1 MIADARDLPYHTSMS
16 VTIQIWDEAVPG
28 SRSRAQSVTVPQANI
43 TARELIRTRV
53 REEVERHN
61 QSMPEV
67 FCGLVQ
73 PEESERILNGFR
85 MKAQRPLDWEVQ
97 FAKACSSFERNGFL
111 LIVDGRQAAEL
122 DERIELRADS
132 EVQFV
137 KLVPLVGG

>member
-1 MIADARDLPYHTSMS
+1 MP
-16 VTIQIWDEAVPG
+16 VTVHVWDEVVPG
-28 SRSRAQSVTVPQANI
+28 SRSCAQPVTVPQADS
-43 TARELIRTRV
+43 TARELIRSRV

-85 MKAQRPLDWEVQ
+85 MKAQRALNWEAQ
-97 FAKACSSFERNGFL
+97 FDRACSSFERNGFL
-111 LIVDGRQAAEL
+111 LVVDGRQATSL

-132 EVQFV
+132 EVQFI

>member
-1 MIADARDLPYHTSMS
+1 MP
-16 VTIQIWDEAVPG
+16 VTIHVWDEVVPG
-28 SRSRAQSVTVPQANI
+28 PHSPPKLLTLPQAET
-43 TARELIRTRV
+43 TARELILSRV

-61 QSMPEV
+61 QSLPEV

-73 PEESERILNGFR
+73 PDESERLLNGFR
-85 MKAQRPLDWEVQ
+85 MKTKRPLDWQVQ
-97 FAKACSSFERNGFL
+97 FDRACTSFERNGFL
-111 LIVDGRQAAEL
+111 LVVDGRQATGL

>member
-1 MIADARDLPYHTSMS
+1 MP
-16 VTIQIWDEAVPG
+16 VTIRISDGAAPG
-28 SRSRAQSVTVPQANI
+28 VYSNARILAIQQTAT
-43 TARELIRTRV
+43 TARELIECRI

-61 QSMPEV
+61 QAPSEI

-85 MKAQRPLDWEVQ
+85 MRASRPLDWEVQ
-97 FAKACSSFERNGFL
+97 FERACSSFLRNGFL
-111 LIVDGRQAAEL
+111 LIVNGRQVTDL
-122 DERIELRADS
+122 DEPLELQAES

>member
-1 MIADARDLPYHTSMS
+1 MP
-16 VTIQIWDEAVPG
+16 VTIHIWDEVIPG
-28 SRSRAQSVTVPQANI
+28 PRSEAKLVTVPQAQT
-43 TARELIRTRV
+43 TARELIRSRV

-61 QSMPEV
+61 QSLPEV

-85 MKAQRPLDWEVQ
+85 MKVKRPLDWEAQ
-97 FAKACSSFERNGFL
+97 FKRACSSFKGNGFL
-111 LIVDGRQAAEL
+111 LIVDGRQTTDL